1 MAARDGESTFGSPVS
16 KVLITAQ
23 DLEEALV
30 RRTFWFLAACSVLI
44 LIPVKLA
51 WLLMG
56 GQVVGL
62 LGVLELAT
70 VLWCAWRVWT
80 SRTGA
85 SRYLGIGLSIM
96 YAQVAAV
103 AWMQGGLQAPALR
116 WLAVLPII
124 AIVAG
129 NLRLGLAFCVAF
141 VAQILVMSF
150 YEPPYLAALRPM
162 VLPDAHAQSVVAT
175 IGSVVLFSVFGWIAV
190 RWRAQVHQVL
200 EVSHQQAQRG
210 NEAKQRFLAI
220 MSHEIRTPLNGIV
233 GTASLLRQK
242 DLPPQEQRQMLH
254 LLDHSS
260 QTLLSLLNDVL
271 DWAKLEAG
279 QLEVRQEVVRLRD
292 LLADS
297 ADLFAVTAFDKGLEL
312 TCSFDPEVPELL
324 MGDDMRLRQA
334 LNNLVS
340 NAVKFTRRGGVHV
353 HLAGDPPPAANAAQP
368 DHRLWVRIEVQDTG
382 IGMSSGQVANLF
394 QPFSQADQSTTR
406 QYGGTGLGLS
416 ISRELVRCMGGDI
429 VVSSRVGVGSCFV
442 VRVPLERLS
451 GAGGDSPVPV
461 FNGQRLRLVTG
472 SAGLRR
478 QVRSLADD
486 LGLVLAPEGAT
497 DAEVDAVVV
506 AAAACAASDS
516 RLWSW
521 GAPGQPKAIV
531 SSAVDA
537 MPAPGDL
544 PAAVLNLYKPL
555 RAQALVDWLNG
566 VLPELVAPAEPASRP
581 TTLPDS
587 ALQVLVAE
595 DSELNRTL
603 LSEMLSHCQALPH
616 VVETGLAA
624 VQAVEARRFDLLLMD
639 YHMPEMDGLAATRAI
654 RQREA
659 DQGGL
664 RLPIVLIS
672 GEVNA
677 ECHAAWREAG
687 VDHILC
693 KPYAFDKLARLVTQ
707 IRLARQPQAASIQAE

>member
-1 MAARDGESTFGSPVS
+1 MPPG
-16 KVLITAQ
+16 LITAQ

-30 RRTFWFLAACSVLI
+30 RRTFWFLAACSILI

-51 WLLMG
+51 WWLMG

-62 LGVLELAT
+62 LGLLELAT

-80 SRTGA
+80 SRSGA
-85 SRYLGIGLSIM
+85 SRYLGVGLAIV
-96 YAQVAAV
+96 YLQVAAA

-129 NLRLGLAFCVAF
+129 HLRLGLGFCAAF

-162 VLPDAHAQSVVAT
+162 VLPDAHAQSLVAT

-242 DLPPQEQRQMLH
+242 DMPPQERRQMLH

-279 QLEVRQEVVRLRD
+279 QLEVREEVVRLRD

-312 TCSFDPEVPELL
+312 TCSFEPDVPRCLL
-324 MGDDMRLRQA
+324 GDEMRMRQA

-340 NAVKFTRRGGVHV
+340 NAVKFTRQGGVHV
-353 HLAGDPPPAANAAQP
+353 HLACEPPVGSARPGE
-368 DHRLWVRIEVQDTG
+368 RVWVRIEVQDSG
-382 IGMSSGQVANLF
+382 IGMNPGQVSNLF

-416 ISRELVRCMGGDI
+416 ISRELARCMGGDI
-429 VVSSRVGVGSCFV
+429 MVSSRVGVGSCFV
-442 VRVPLERLS
+442 IRVPMARLP
-451 GAGGDSPVPV
+451 GAEAEPGQPV
-461 FNGQRLRLVTG
+461 FSGQRLRLVTG
-472 SAGLRR
+472 RGGLRR
-478 QVRSLADD
+478 QVQSLASD
-486 LGLVLAPEGAT
+486 LGLVLAPE
-497 DAEVDAVVV
+497 DAADADVDAVLVD
-506 AAAACAASDS
+506 AAVCTGHD
-516 RLWSW
+516 RTWSW
-521 GAPGQPKAIV
+521 GAPGQPKALV
-531 SSAVDA
+531 SSAADA
-537 MPAPGDL
+537 MPAPHEL
-544 PAAVLNLYKPL
+544 PARVLNLYKPL
-555 RAQALVDWLNG
+555 RAQALGDWLNG
-566 VLPELVAPAEPASRP
+566 VLPDSVALAEPACAPSIP
-581 TTLPDS
+581 S
-587 ALQVLVAE
+587 GAALQVLVAE
-595 DSELNRTL
+595 DSELNRAL
-603 LSEMLSHCQALPH
+603 LGEMLSHCQAASCM
-616 VVETGLAA
+616 VETGLAA
-624 VQAVEARRFDLLLMD
+624 VNAVKARRFDLLLMD
-639 YHMPEMDGLAATRAI
+639 YQMPEMDGLAATRVI

-659 DQGGL
+659 EQGGP

-672 GEVNA
+672 GEINV
-677 ECHAAWREAG
+677 ECHAVWRAAG

-693 KPYAFDKLARLVTQ
+693 KPFAFDKLARLVADIQ
-707 IRLARQPQAASIQAE
+707 QARQPQASAQAQ